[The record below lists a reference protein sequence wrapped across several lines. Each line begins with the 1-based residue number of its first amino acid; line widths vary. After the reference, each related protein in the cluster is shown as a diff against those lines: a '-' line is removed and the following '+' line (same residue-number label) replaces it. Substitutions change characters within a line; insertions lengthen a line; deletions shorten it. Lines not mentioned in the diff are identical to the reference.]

1 MELEIQS
8 AKLVLSIVDKE
19 TGEIITRETTLGDFK
34 EVKKSSS
41 SSGTRTRK
49 PKDDG
54 DPNPKATLLE
64 GKIQLNNAAMELT
77 GWEAEMKIDIRFNK
91 EGKKITPIML
101 EDLSKGNRLT
111 KTNTISCRG
120 SKHDNLSEYG
130 SVFDVVPYEGKEG
143 WFKLI
148 GDAPQK
154 EDDTVEIPDEISNPD
169 DEDNI
174 DVDDSGIEA
183 ADIDFNLDED

>member
-19 TGEIITRETTLGDFK
+19 TGEIITREATLGDFK

-77 GWEAEMKIDIRFNK
+77 GWEAEMKIDIRFEK
-91 EGKKITPIML
+91 KGKQITPIML
-101 EDLSKGNRLT
+101 EDMAKGNRLT

-130 SVFDVVPYEGKEG
+130 TVFDVVPYEGKDG

-154 EDDTVEIPDEISNPD
+154 EDDTVEIPDEISDPEE
-169 DEDNI
+169 DEV
-174 DVDDSGIEA
+174 DVDADGVEA
-183 ADIDFNLDED
+183 ADIDFNLDID